1 MTMTR
6 KRISCEEL
14 RAKLVDCAEL
24 SRIFGDANKNSPT
37 YMSYLEM
44 VKDSKENKNN
54 LEVLK

>member
-37 YMSYLEM
+37 YMSFLGL
-44 VKDSKENKNN
+44 VKNSVKNK
-54 LEVLK
+54 K